1 MTVDIISTPAI
12 SSVTINNRDVSILEH
27 KGQRVVTLSMIDE
40 VHQRPEGTARRNF
53 NANKGRLIEGED
65 YFVRN
70 SSEARE
76 LGFTAPKGLVLI
88 AESGYPMLVKSF
100 SDDLAWQVQRQLVN
114 SYFRKVEDAKPAD
127 PMALLNDPAAMRAA
141 LLGYTEKVI
150 ALESV
155 NAELAPKAAAHD
167 RFSVAAGEYG
177 LQETAKIIQVK
188 PKVFMDWLDAHRCRY
203 SRGAVKLA
211 YQDKID
217 AGYFR
222 NRATYYTDK
231 NGEPQAGNT
240 IRVTPKGLTWL
251 AKVVPGAKIDPD
263 YTVSIKEG
271 ETPVPFSRPKEAA
284 S

>member
-1 MTVDIISTPAI
+1 MTEIMICDRPV
-12 SSVTINNRDVSILEH
+12 SVVEYAG
-27 KGQRVVTLSMIDE
+27 KRVVTLSMVDA
-40 VHQRPEGTARRNF
+40 VHQRPEGTARKRF
-53 NANKGRLIEGED
+53 NDNKRHLEVGVDFWEI
-65 YFVRN
+65 
-70 SSEARE
+70 SQPSEIRTLGLARE
-76 LGFTAPKGLVLI
+76 DGSTPAKVILI
-88 AESGYPMLVKSF
+88 SESGYPMLVKSF
-100 SDDLAWQVQRQLVN
+100 TDDLAWQVQRQLVN
-114 SYFRKVEDAKPAD
+114 SYFRKAVGVKPAD

-141 LLGYTEKVI
+141 LLSYTEKVI
-150 ALESV
+150 TLESV

-167 RFSVAAGEYG
+167 RFSVAEGEYG

-188 PKVFMDWLDAHRCRY
+188 PKAFMDWLDTHRCRY

-240 IRVTPKGLTWL
+240 IRVTPKGLVWL

-271 ETPVPFSRPKEAA
+271 ETPVPFSRPKEKA